1 MFKSK
6 NRKDRSERRQAR
18 EAYWHEGGG
27 GRGRGGHRGGMGGG
41 MGGGNGDGHH
51 RGGGRRG
58 RLFDQGDLRLIMLEL
73 IAEAPRHGYE
83 LIKSI
88 EEKVGG
94 AYSPSPG
101 VIYPTLTLL
110 EEMGFATVAASD
122 GARKLYAITGEGK
135 AHLDTNRVTLD
146 AIAQRM
152 KQIGDGR
159 DANAPQIE
167 RAVQNLRMALRLR
180 LERGLKDG
188 DGQAIADALDAAA
201 KKIEQS

>member
-6 NRKDRSERRQAR
+6 HRNENRNERRQAR

-27 GRGRGGHRGGMGGG
+27 RGRGHRGG
-41 MGGGNGDGHH
+41 NPH

-58 RLFDQGDLRLIMLEL
+58 RLFDQGDLRLVMLDL
-73 IAEAPRHGYE
+73 IAEEPRHGYE
-83 LIKSI
+83 IIKSI
-88 EEKVGG
+88 EERVGG

-110 EEMGFATVAASD
+110 EEMGFATVKTTD
-122 GARKLYAITGEGK
+122 GARKLYAITPEGQT
-135 AHLDTNRVTLD
+135 HLDENRATLD
-146 AIAQRM
+146 GVRARM
-152 KQIGDGR
+152 SKIGEEQN
-159 DANAPQIE
+159 ANSPQIE
-167 RAVQNLRMALRLR
+167 RAVENLRTALRLR

-188 DGQAIADALDAAA
+188 DGPETTAQTIADALDAAA

>member
-6 NRKDRSERRQAR
+6 HRNENRNERRQAR

-27 GRGRGGHRGGMGGG
+27 RGRGHRGG
-41 MGGGNGDGHH
+41 NPH

-58 RLFDQGDLRLIMLEL
+58 RLFDQGDLRLVMLDL

-83 LIKSI
+83 IIKSI

-110 EEMGFATVAASD
+110 EEMGFASVKTTD
-122 GARKLYAITGEGK
+122 GARKLYAITPEGQT
-135 AHLDTNRVTLD
+135 HLDENRATLD
-146 AIAQRM
+146 GVRARM
-152 KQIGDGR
+152 SKIGEEQN
-159 DANAPQIE
+159 ANSPQIE
-167 RAVQNLRMALRLR
+167 RAVENLRTALRLR

-188 DGQAIADALDAAA
+188 DGPQTTAQTIADALDAAA

>member
-6 NRKDRSERRQAR
+6 HRTDRSERRHAR
-18 EAYWHEGGG
+18 DGARDAYWHEGGG
-27 GRGRGGHRGGMGGG
+27 RGRGHRAGGG
-41 MGGGNGDGHH
+41 GGSH

-58 RLFDQGDLRLIMLEL
+58 RVFDQGDLRLIMLEL
-73 IAEAPRHGYE
+73 MTEAPRHGYE
-83 LIKSI
+83 IIKSI

-101 VIYPTLTLL
+101 VVYPTLTLL
-110 EEMGFATVAASD
+110 EEMGFATVASTD
-122 GARKLYAITGEGK
+122 GARKLYAITPEGK
-135 AHLDTNRVTLD
+135 AHLDTNRATLD

-167 RAVQNLRMALRLR
+167 RAVENLRTALRLR
-180 LERGLKDG
+180 LERGLTDG
-188 DGQAIADALDAAA
+188 DSQTTVQIIADALDAAA

>member
-6 NRKDRSERRQAR
+6 HRNENRNERRQAR

-27 GRGRGGHRGGMGGG
+27 GGRGHRGG
-41 MGGGNGDGHH
+41 NPH

-58 RLFDQGDLRLIMLEL
+58 RLFDQGDLRLVMLDL

-83 LIKSI
+83 IIKSI

-101 VIYPTLTLL
+101 VVYPTLTLL
-110 EEMGFATVAASD
+110 EEMGLTTVKTTD
-122 GARKLYAITGEGK
+122 GARKLYAITPDGQ
-135 AHLDTNRVTLD
+135 AHLDENRATLD
-146 AIAQRM
+146 GVRARIS
-152 KQIGDGR
+152 KIGEER
-159 DANAPQIE
+159 DANSPHIE
-167 RAVQNLRMALRLR
+167 RAVENLRTALRLR
-180 LERGLKDG
+180 LERGLKD
-188 DGQAIADALDAAA
+188 DAAQTTARAIADALDAAA

>member
-1 MFKSK
+1 
-6 NRKDRSERRQAR
+6 
-18 EAYWHEGGG
+18 
-27 GRGRGGHRGGMGGG
+27 
-41 MGGGNGDGHH
+41 
-51 RGGGRRG
+51 
-58 RLFDQGDLRLIMLEL
+58 MLEL
-73 IAEAPRHGYE
+73 IAQAPRHGYE

-88 EEKVGG
+88 EDKVAG

-101 VIYPTLTLL
+101 VVYPTLTLL
-110 EEMGFATVAASD
+110 EEMGFATVASTD
-122 GARKLYAITGEGK
+122 GARKLYAITAEGQ
-135 AHLDTNRVTLD
+135 AHLDANRATLD
-146 AIAQRM
+146 AIAARM

-167 RAVQNLRMALRLR
+167 RAVENLRTALRLR

>member
-1 MFKSK
+1 MFKSR

-18 EAYWHEGGG
+18 DAYWHDGE
-27 GRGRGGHRGGMGGG
+27 GRGRG
-41 MGGGNGDGHH
+41 GHH

-58 RLFDQGDLRLIMLEL
+58 RLFDQGDLRLIMLDL
-73 IAEAPRHGYE
+73 IAQAPRHGYE

-88 EEKVGG
+88 EDKVAG

-110 EEMGFATVAASD
+110 EEMGFATVAASE
-122 GARKLYAITGEGK
+122 GARKLYAITPEGQ
-135 AHLDTNRVTLD
+135 AHLDANRATLD

-152 KQIGDGR
+152 KRIGDGR

-167 RAVQNLRMALRLR
+167 RAVENLRTALRLR
-180 LERGLKDG
+180 LERGLNEG
-188 DGQAIADALDAAA
+188 DGQKIADALDSAA
-201 KKIEQS
+201 KAIELT